1 MPLYYRDADT
11 GDYVNTV
18 GIDRPA
24 GMNDLEFYVMD
35 YSDPA
40 NPKVLDNIFTDGQTT
55 GHGHF
60 TLRETNGN
68 DPGKFISTIES
79 LNENGMPKAIIA
91 RTIKGRGVS
100 FIENQPSW
108 HHKVPTDEELSQAMK
123 ELSC

>member
-1 MPLYYRDADT
+1 MPLYYRDPAT
-11 GDYVNTV
+11 GNYVNAV
-18 GIDRPA
+18 GIDSPA

-68 DPGKFISTIES
+68 DIGDREYRRFWRVKFSIEDKRTGHVRTKWA
-79 LNENGMPKAIIA
+79 LVKA
-91 RTIKGRGVS
+91 V
-100 FIENQPSW
+100 Q
-108 HHKVPTDEELSQAMK
+108 
-123 ELSC
+123 